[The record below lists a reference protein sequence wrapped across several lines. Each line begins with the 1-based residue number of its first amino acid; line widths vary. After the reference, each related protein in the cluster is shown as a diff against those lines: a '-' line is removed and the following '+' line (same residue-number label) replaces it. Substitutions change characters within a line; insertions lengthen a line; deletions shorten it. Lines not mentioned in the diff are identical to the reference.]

1 MIRRPTRYTRTDTLF
16 PYTTLFRSKM
26 DIRWIAIAAALPL
39 AACSSSE
46 APPESAPPPPEA
58 EMTCQADAVRSYV
71 GQAVTPDLGAAILK
85 ASGARTL
92 RWGPPRS
99 ALPLGYRVHRVNV
112 IYDYSLTSP
121 PGA

>member
-1 MIRRPTRYTRTDTLF
+1 
-16 PYTTLFRSKM
+16 M
-26 DIRWIAIAAALPL
+26 DIRFAVLAAVLPL

-46 APPESAPPPPEA
+46 TPVESTPTPPPAEA
-58 EMTCQADAVRSYV
+58 EMTCNAAAVQSYV

-99 ALPLGYRVHRVNV
+99 AMTMDYRVDRVNV
-112 IYDYSLTSP
+112 MYDDASKITQVTC
-121 PGA
+121 G